1 MTENSTS
8 GRRSRATQASPAA
21 EGTSRPPTTRGR
33 RPSGKGV
40 ESSANGRTAK
50 RDAEQAPAD
59 GTSGTRPARR
69 ASTTSR
75 ARDVKPLADALVP
88 ALVPA
93 LTEALAP
100 RIADEVMARLE
111 PAPEQRPSV
120 DAAPAPSTPADDPLR
135 GRRFGVLGRLGA
147 WTATHFQP
155 VLAVWLLIIVG
166 LGAFAPKV
174 EHALAGAGWEAK
186 GSDSVQAREIVQE
199 QFGGM
204 SSAALQVV
212 VASEDGP
219 VMEGAGKQAVA
230 DAIALLKKDERVA
243 EVVPPQ
249 PGLSISRDGEV
260 AVIQAGAGDPNTNE
274 MVRAADDLK
283 DPLRDL
289 SGDGIEVAMTGSSVL
304 WSDFN
309 SANRD
314 AMIKSELI
322 SWPVTL
328 AILVLAFGSL
338 VAAGLPLMLTII
350 GLVAAAGSLYLGT
363 LVGDISIW
371 AMNFALM
378 FALALGIDYAL
389 FLVVRFRAAHFGAS
403 ENVVEAVAETMET
416 AGKAVLFSG
425 LTVLISLSAVLLVP
439 SPAVQSMALGIML
452 AVVFVLAATLTLLP
466 AVLARLGDR
475 VDALSLPWVHAGE
488 HRSPKFAA
496 WAERL
501 WKRPMAYG
509 AVALIVLIALALPVF
524 GLRTGMPS
532 IKVVPE
538 DESSRVGY
546 ALVTEAFGPGA
557 PGMLQVVAAEGD
569 AAKTSAVL
577 KADEGIAQVMPTV
590 TAENGTALIQAVPT
604 TDPSSPEMGDTID
617 RLRADLPDQALV
629 GGAAVENYD
638 LENLL
643 GEKAPLV
650 IGVVLALGFA
660 LLLVALQAP
669 LISALGVLTNLL
681 ATAAAFGVAR
691 LVFDEGFGSDLLGF
705 ESQGFLDAWAP
716 VFFFAM
722 IFAIGMDYTVFLLAS
737 AKEHWEKSGDPHEAM
752 VGGLAHS
759 GRTIFAAAGVMV
771 AVFFTFSLSEPLPP
785 KEMGIILGVAV
796 LLDAALIR
804 LLLLPVLLRLTG
816 KAAWASPAWLRKVL
830 PNVTF
835 SH

>member
-1 MTENSTS
+1 MTDDTTA
-8 GRRSRATQASPAA
+8 RPRSATPQPEPAA
-21 EGTSRPPTTRGR
+21 
-33 RPSGKGV
+33 
-40 ESSANGRTAK
+40 A
-50 RDAEQAPAD
+50 
-59 GTSGTRPARR
+59 
-69 ASTTSR
+69 
-75 ARDVKPLADALVP
+75 
-88 ALVPA
+88 
-93 LTEALAP
+93 EALAT
-100 RIADEVMARLE
+100 
-111 PAPEQRPSV
+111 Q
-120 DAAPAPSTPADDPLR
+120 
-135 GRRFGVLGRLGA
+135 RRFGLLGRLGV
-147 WTATHFQP
+147 WTATHFRV

-174 EHALAGAGWEAK
+174 EHALAGAGWEAT
-186 GSDSVQAREIVQE
+186 GSDSVQARDIVQE
-199 QFGGM
+199 QFGGL
-204 SSAALQVV
+204 SSSALQVV
-212 VASEDGP
+212 VASKVGP
-219 VMEGAGKQAVA
+219 VTAGEGQRVI
-230 DAIALLKKDERVA
+230 DEAIAVLQADSRVSQ
-243 EVVPPQ
+243 VVPPQ
-249 PGLSISRDGEV
+249 PGLSISRDGTV
-260 AVIQAGAGDPNTNE
+260 AVIQAGAADPNTNE

-283 DPLRDL
+283 DPLRAL
-289 SGDGIEVAMTGSSVL
+289 SGSGVEVAMTGSSVL

-309 SANRD
+309 TANRD

-328 AILVLAFGSL
+328 GILVLAFGSL

-350 GLVAAAGSLYLGT
+350 GLVAAAGSLYLGS

-389 FLVVRFRAAHFGAS
+389 FLVVRFRAAHFGQS

-425 LTVLISLSAVLLVP
+425 LTVLISLSAVMLVP

-501 WKRPMAYG
+501 WRKPFAYG
-509 AVALIVLIALALPVF
+509 AVALVVLVALALPVI

-546 ALVTEAFGPGA
+546 ALVTEAFGAGA
-557 PGMLQVVAAEGD
+557 PGMLQIVAPRDD
-569 AAKTSAVL
+569 AAAAAAVL
-577 KADEGIAQVMPTV
+577 NADSGIAQVMPAV
-590 TAENGTALIQAVPT
+590 AGSGDMVLVQAVPS
-604 TDPSSPEMGDTID
+604 TDPSAPETGATIN
-617 RLRADLPDQALV
+617 RLRSELPADVLI
-629 GGAAVENYD
+629 GGAAAENYD
-638 LENLL
+638 LERLL
-643 GEKAPLV
+643 KDKAPLV
-650 IGVVLALGFA
+650 IGVVLTLGF
-660 LLLVALQAP
+660 LLLLIALQAP
-669 LISALGVLTNLL
+669 LISALGVITNLL

-691 LVFDEGFGSDLLGF
+691 LIFDEGIGSGLLGF
-705 ESQGFLDAWAP
+705 ESQGFLNAWAP

-737 AKEHWEKSGDPHEAM
+737 AKEHWERSGDAKEAM
-752 VGGLAHS
+752 IGGVAHS

-816 KAAWASPAWLRKVL
+816 NAAWATPRWLRRVL
-830 PNVTF
+830 PNITF